1 MYWVQN
7 MNKKLLG
14 EIIMNFVVFVFALIG
29 VLATILGSSFMSGLS
44 VILYYTIQ
52 SNIWIGLTSLVFA
65 VVLIVQAS
73 KSKIAIPKWLYSI
86 KFIFVVAIT
95 LTMIV
100 FWTLLAPTLMIPSYL
115 FSLSNLFSH
124 SLTPLV
130 ALATFIGF
138 DSQKQRLQIKESL
151 LSLVT
156 PVYYLIFVFIMCAL
170 EVTFHTFRTP
180 YFFLNFYEFG
190 WFGGATYSDTYG
202 FASFGVFYWILIILA
217 FIFLMGYGLTFVNRL
232 VYRISNKN
240 KA

>member
-1 MYWVQN
+1 MSR
-7 MNKKLLG
+7 KLIG
-14 EIIMNFVVFVFALIG
+14 EILSNLIVFGFAMIG
-29 VLATILGSSFMSGLS
+29 VLATILSSSFMSGTS

-52 SNIWIGLTSLVFA
+52 SNIWIGLTCLIFA
-65 VVLIVQAS
+65 IALIVQAN
-73 KSKIAIPKWLYSI
+73 KNTIVIPKWLYLI

-124 SLTPLV
+124 TLTPLA
-130 ALATFIGF
+130 ALITFIGF
-138 DSQKQRLQIKESL
+138 DSRKQRLSIKESL

-170 EVTFHTFRTP
+170 GITFHTFQTP

-190 WFGGATYSDTYG
+190 WFGSAVYSNTYG
-202 FASFGVFYWILIILA
+202 FATFGVFYWILIILA
-217 FIFLMGYGLTFVNRL
+217 FIFLLGYGLTFVNQC
-232 VYRISNKN
+232 VYRISHKN